1 MLSRPQIITR
11 VACIAGLY
19 LLISA
24 ASVFASQEPRFSS
37 KYENPAIYGGLF
49 YVVRSSG
56 GYVID
61 SADGY
66 DERALVISYN
76 DEPIERKPNDPDAP
90 TLPGF
95 YLTYKVRFDFE
106 RVEVIGK
113 KVYFKT
119 RGIGG
124 VSYEFKGISGEEVI
138 PNFNPSIRVPFIKGI
153 LTRLRDGKVMS
164 KEEIKF
170 GHAVV
175 A

>member
-1 MLSRPQIITR
+1 MLFRQRTINT

-19 LLISA
+19 LLSST
-24 ASVFASQEPRFSS
+24 ASVIANQEPRFSS
-37 KYENPAIYGGLF
+37 KYENPATYGGLF

-61 SADGY
+61 SADQY
-66 DERALVISYN
+66 DERALVISYD
-76 DEPIERKPNDPDAP
+76 DEPIEPKPNDPDAP

-95 YLTYKVRFDFE
+95 YLSYKVRFEFE
-106 RVEVIGK
+106 RVEVIGN

-119 RGIGG
+119 RSIGG
-124 VSYEFKGISGEEVI
+124 VTYEFKGISGEEVI

-153 LTRLRDGKVMS
+153 LIRLKNGEVMS